1 MTVMVS
7 SHSVETA
14 SVTAAPAAA
23 CSLSVSKFT
32 LRPRLQVKTVADVT
46 VSAAVR
52 SDTAGGSSQLMDM
65 TTSDDTILANY
76 PNE

>member
-1 MTVMVS
+1 VQST
-7 SHSVETA
+7 SVE
-14 SVTAAPAAA
+14 VHAAPSTA
-23 CSLSVSKFT
+23 
-32 LRPRLQVKTVADVT
+32 VKTVADVT

-52 SDTAGGSSQLMDM
+52 SDTAADGSSQLMDM